1 MAVDLEIEQR
11 LAFLRFE
18 SIDRDLLAELAPILE
33 EHAESFVATF
43 YRHLLSF
50 EPTRALLVDPEVK
63 ERLLG
68 KQREYLLSLAR
79 PSFDADF
86 VAERRRIGETHERI
100 GLDPQFYLGAYR
112 LYVSL
117 LRPLISEA
125 LGDQERAE
133 RTVEALEKLL
143 AFDTELAME
152 AYIEA
157 RERELEYLT
166 RELSQQSRE
175 LVRDYEE
182 QSATLRRTA
191 ERARAA
197 EQLAAIGTLLA
208 GLAHEIGTPMG
219 VIQGHAKML
228 ERAVSDDDAKW
239 RLETIQKQIGR
250 ISRIIQALLNM
261 ARPAPPRR
269 TPVTLKPL
277 LENTLSFLSEKLRR
291 RDIETELDCS
301 PGSVVDG
308 DPESLQQLF
317 LNLFLNAADAMPEGG
332 ILRVSLS
339 VMDEGEVEIRVTD
352 TGMGIPRRDLQR
364 VFDPFYT
371 TKTASEGN
379 GLGLMVCKGIVTD
392 HAGSIEV
399 SSTEGQGTE
408 FRILLPAQGDRAA
421 EGGSTD

>member
-1 MAVDLEIEQR
+1 MAVDPEIEQR

-33 EHAESFVATF
+33 EHAESFVAKF

-50 EPTRALLVDPEVK
+50 EPTRALLADLEVK

-86 VAERRRIGETHERI
+86 VAERRRIGVTHERI

-117 LRPLISEA
+117 LRPVISEA

-133 RTVEALEKLL
+133 RTLEALEKVL
-143 AFDTELAME
+143 AFDTGLAME

-166 RELSQQSRE
+166 RELSQQSRD
-175 LVRDYEE
+175 LARDYEE

-197 EQLAAIGTLLA
+197 EQLAAIGTLVA

-219 VIQGHAKML
+219 VIQGHAKLL

-239 RLETIQKQIGR
+239 RLETIQNQIGR
-250 ISRIIQALLNM
+250 ISRIIQALLNI
-261 ARPAPPRR
+261 ARPRQPRR
-269 TPVTLKPL
+269 TPVTLEPRSRARFRSSLRKFIGVASKPSW
-277 LENTLSFLSEKLRR
+277 TARSTRWSTAIR
-291 RDIETELDCS
+291 RDCS
-301 PGSVVDG
+301 SC
-308 DPESLQQLF
+308 S
-317 LNLFLNAADAMPEGG
+317 
-332 ILRVSLS
+332 
-339 VMDEGEVEIRVTD
+339 
-352 TGMGIPRRDLQR
+352 
-364 VFDPFYT
+364 
-371 TKTASEGN
+371 
-379 GLGLMVCKGIVTD
+379 
-392 HAGSIEV
+392 
-399 SSTEGQGTE
+399 
-408 FRILLPAQGDRAA
+408 
-421 EGGSTD
+421 